1 MLKGGA
7 GSAKRNPG
15 TAGQGTRDGRRQGV
29 GNASSTALLCA
40 TQVRWGRIK
49 VGHWLPGAAL
59 RRR

>member
-1 MLKGGA
+1 MNGSVSKAALPLMLKGGA

-40 TQVRWGRIK
+40 TQVR
-49 VGHWLPGAAL
+49 
-59 RRR
+59 